1 MAYFDSVLYPDR
13 SFLGEAGFC
22 APNRPS
28 PFSGSI
34 IRTGGVK
41 FLRQL
46 CALGANVTLL
56 KNAIRT
62 RATDERSPKLRG
74 RIHQCLRANSLTP
87 AASSML
93 RERLGVYTSVPRGGG
108 SWKDGP
114 GDPTPVQLEG
124 TLLNYRPGKQPLLA
138 VQRHW
143 AVTAESDT
151 DYAHTVDGR
160 IRILKDMGASPRE
173 RFCRTMCRF
182 QVIYR
187 GGSGKWHLQLMAR
200 MGPRFFFS
208 NSRRI
213 SLPPDWRI
221 TGPNVTVGRL

>member
-93 RERLGVYTSVPRGGG
+93 RERLGVYTSVPRGVGRG
-108 SWKDGP
+108 KMGP
-114 GDPTPVQLEG
+114 ATRHRYSSKAHSLTTDLESNLFWLYNAIGRLRQRAIPITPI
-124 TLLNYRPGKQPLLA
+124 P
-138 VQRHW
+138 
-143 AVTAESDT
+143 S
-151 DYAHTVDGR
+151 
-160 IRILKDMGASPRE
+160 MGAFGFSRTWAHRRE
-173 RFCRTMCRF
+173 SAFAERCVDFKSSTEA
-182 QVIYR
+182 VR
-187 GGSGKWHLQLMAR
+187 GNGICS
-200 MGPRFFFS
+200 
-208 NSRRI
+208 
-213 SLPPDWRI
+213 
-221 TGPNVTVGRL
+221 